1 MNNYRII
8 KKENIEYLQFNKLLE
23 FEDELTHAYSLKTY
37 GIGFK
42 GYKENPIA
50 DKSYETICNELNI
63 KLEDVVHP
71 IQKHTS
77 NICEYRKEE
86 KVELDYIDGIIT
98 NETNVATVLTYADC
112 MSLLMYDPKE
122 KVIANIHSGWR
133 GTIQQIGV
141 KAVYKMIHDYNC
153 KPQNIIC
160 CFGPSIRKDHFLVND
175 DVKELFL
182 NEFKEICDKNP
193 IIENTDLSNE
203 KGKLYK
209 IDTALLN
216 KILLKNVGLIDNN
229 LIDCRICTV
238 CNFDK
243 FHSYR
248 MEKEDYQAN
257 AGIMMLKKK

>member
-8 KKENIEYLQFNKLLE
+8 KKENIEYLQFNKLQE

-122 KVIANIHSGWR
+122 
-133 GTIQQIGV
+133 IGV

-216 KILLKNVGLIDNN
+216 KILLKNIGLIDNN
-229 LIDCRICTV
+229 LIDCGICTV